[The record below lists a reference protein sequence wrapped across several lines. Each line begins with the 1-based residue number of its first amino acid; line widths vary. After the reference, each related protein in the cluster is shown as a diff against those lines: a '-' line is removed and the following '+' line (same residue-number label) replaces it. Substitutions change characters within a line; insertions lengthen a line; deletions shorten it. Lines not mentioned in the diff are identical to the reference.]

1 MSFIDT
7 LQNYGRACGICNNLL
22 APVICKDGT
31 FLSVQCGYGYHCEP
45 EKNGLQLKEYESF
58 EIRTEVKDAELSVY
72 SDTSDKN
79 QFSYV
84 PTEVIDRIVK
94 EHGGLDTVAIEDYIK
109 HKSTKE

>member
-45 EKNGLQLKEYESF
+45 EENSLQLKEYESF
-58 EIRTEVKDAELSVY
+58 EVRGELEDTELSAY
-72 SDTSDKN
+72 LDANDNN
-79 QFSYV
+79 QFGYV
-84 PTEVIDRIVK
+84 PTEVIDKVVEK
-94 EHGGLDTVAIEDYIK
+94 HGGLDIVAIEDYIK
-109 HKSTKE
+109 HKGTKE